1 VPFRSEQQRKWMYA
15 NEPEMAARWQ
25 KETPKGEKLP
35 KKVKKKAMEKQAIN
49 DILMSLLAGGGLG
62 GLGGAAVAHKYHKRK
77 MPQYEEKGSIRGY
90 EEGFADA
97 GRTLQDQ
104 LQESM
109 APILAN
115 ITRRREGQEQK
126 VASLALLLA
135 GGVKHADFTDPEM
148 LLAALGI
155 GVGGAAAGGA
165 ARGLIG
171 SAGPE
176 RRDIAEGL
184 QGKDRGKVRRAYEH
198 LVNPQG
204 AAAFLQGKALR
215 EAIPG
220 KAEGLAEDMHGE
232 YGPGSKAIRFLQH
245 ATSPLTVGLAPV
257 TALGSAL
264 RRYGHSKGVD
274 RGFAHG
280 GESMSPVA
288 RAGAGA
294 GTNLASMLA
303 SIVGLPGGVVSEGV
317 MSGIQGGALRGQVH
331 EHMGRGLTDKEF
343 ARYETTRKRQ

>member
-126 VASLALLLA
+126 VASLALMLMTKSAALPIPAGSAFRRPEQPPGMRDESSAKPHA
-135 GGVKHADFTDPEM
+135 GGRLLNRLVRGMAPQQAQAPSPRQALTPEPVAPKTPD
-148 LLAALGI
+148 LNA
-155 GVGGAAAGGA
+155 A
-165 ARGLIG
+165 ARGEAE
-171 SAGPE
+171 SAEQLVAAHPSLGGQQHPE
-176 RRDIAEGL
+176 ALDVPLFGVRGQGREIA
-184 QGKDRGKVRRAYEH
+184 
-198 LVNPQG
+198 
-204 AAAFLQGKALR
+204 
-215 EAIPG
+215 
-220 KAEGLAEDMHGE
+220 
-232 YGPGSKAIRFLQH
+232 QH
-245 ATSPLTVGLAPV
+245 ALKSMPTQEVPPAPFEQFIREFKQKQMAPLW
-257 TALGSAL
+257 
-264 RRYGHSKGVD
+264 
-274 RGFAHG
+274 
-280 GESMSPVA
+280 
-288 RAGAGA
+288 
-294 GTNLASMLA
+294 
-303 SIVGLPGGVVSEGV
+303 
-317 MSGIQGGALRGQVH
+317 
-331 EHMGRGLTDKEF
+331 
-343 ARYETTRKRQ
+343 